1 MPKEIYKVRKF
12 HEIFIMTKKYIP
24 ILKWSDLHWIFSRTF
39 FYNVPGY
46 KCQLCRPSDV
56 LPPHL
61 KKPVQPTPSHNYTN
75 SNPLSEYS
83 SYSHY
88 NSASFIVDGV
98 ILSERGMT
106 TLKSQTVEKEKAR
119 RRKRVGIGGDPMNPN
134 DLMDTSGNYKKLAVC
149 YFCC

>member
-1 MPKEIYKVRKF
+1 MKKSLFFKYLLLKLCCIYF
-12 HEIFIMTKKYIP
+12 HEI
-24 ILKWSDLHWIFSRTF
+24 F

-61 KKPVQPTPSHNYTN
+61 IKPVQPTPSHNYTN

-119 RRKRVGIGGDPMNPN
+119 RRKRVGIGGDPMNSN

-149 YFCC
+149 YFCSFKC